1 MKLVI
6 QNMSR
11 VWGGN
16 EKWLSIL
23 GTGLSARGHDV
34 IVSVPKG
41 DVRDRLAQ
49 LGLRTTSARPRGV
62 VDFVSG
68 FWFAAWLRAQRPDAI
83 LLTSWHS
90 IAWSALA
97 ARLAGRPR
105 LIVRQ
110 GIVRKAPSRG
120 ARALA
125 LRNEIDAMIVNS
137 PEIKREWLA
146 SAPSFDPDKVK
157 VVLNAI
163 ESRVPAREYLRRKL
177 RQELGVADDQMLI
190 GSAGNLF
197 KRKGFDI
204 LLHAFAHSKIEGAHL
219 VIVGAGA
226 ERQELESIARSLEV
240 ETKVHWLGHREDAPQ
255 LIAGLDMFVLSSS
268 NEGMANVMLEAMA
281 GGTPVVAFDISGVRT
296 AIGPTDGRPVAGWI
310 VPSNNPTALTQTM
323 TELSKLIRSGDDEV
337 NARVHEAAWR
347 IENWFGTDR
356 MIDECERILFG

>member
-23 GTGLSARGHDV
+23 ATGLATRGHDV
-34 IVSVPKG
+34 VVSVPKG
-41 DVRDRLAQ
+41 DVRDRLAR
-49 LGLRTTSARPRGV
+49 LGIRTTSARPRGV

-68 FWFAAWLRAQRPDAI
+68 LWFAAWLRAQRPDAI

-97 ARLAGRPR
+97 RRFAGRARLV
-105 LIVRQ
+105 VRQ
-110 GIVRKAPSRG
+110 GIVRRAPSRG

-125 LRNEIDAMIVNS
+125 LRKEIDAMIVNS
-137 PEIKREWLA
+137 PEIKHEWLA
-146 SAPSFDPDKVK
+146 SAPSFDPGQIH

-163 ESRVPAREYLRRKL
+163 ESRVSKREEHRRKL
-177 RQELGVADDQMLI
+177 RTELKVSDNELLI

-197 KRKGFDI
+197 KRKGLDI
-204 LLHAFAHSKIEGAHL
+204 LLRAFAHSKIDGARL
-219 VIVGAGA
+219 VIAGEGA
-226 ERQELESIARSLEV
+226 ERNELESIARALGIGE
-240 ETKVHWLGHREDAPQ
+240 KVHWLGRRDDAPQ
-255 LIAGLDMFVLSSS
+255 VIAGLDMFVLSSS

-281 GGTPVVAFDISGVRT
+281 GGTPVVAFDISGVRS
-296 AIGPTDGRPVAGWI
+296 AIGADENRPVGGWI
-310 VPSNNPTALTQTM
+310 VPASNRAALTQTM
-323 TELSKLIRSGDDEV
+323 IELSREIKAGSDEV
-337 NARVHEAAWR
+337 NARVQEAAWR

-356 MIDECERILFG
+356 MIDECELILFG

>member
-23 GTGLSARGHDV
+23 ASGLSARGHDV
-34 IVSVPKG
+34 VVSVPKG
-41 DVRDRLAQ
+41 DVRDRLAK
-49 LGLRTTSARPRGV
+49 LGIRTTSARPRGV

-68 FWFAAWLRAQRPDAI
+68 LWFAGWLRAQRPDAI

-97 ARLAGRPR
+97 ARLARRPR
-105 LIVRQ
+105 LVVRQ
-110 GIVRKAPSRG
+110 GIVRRAPSRG
-120 ARALA
+120 ARAHA
-125 LRNEIDAMIVNS
+125 LRNEVDAMIVNS

-146 SAPSFDPDKVK
+146 SAPSFNPERIH

-163 ESRVPAREYLRRKL
+163 ESRLSKREEHRRRLRN
-177 RQELGVADDQMLI
+177 ELKVSDDQLLI

-204 LLHAFAHSKIEGAHL
+204 LLHAFAYSKVQGAHL
-219 VIVGAGA
+219 VIVGGGA
-226 ERQELESIARSLEV
+226 ERQELEIIARGLGV
-240 ETKVHWLGHREDAPQ
+240 EEKVHWLGHRDDAPQ

-296 AIGPTDGRPVAGWI
+296 AIGPTQDRRVAGWI
-310 VPSNNPTALTQTM
+310 VPANNPTALTQAM
-323 TELSKLIRSGDDEV
+323 MQLSQQIRSEADDV
-337 NARVHEAAWR
+337 KARVNEAAWR
-347 IENWFGTDR
+347 IENWFSTDR
-356 MIDECERILFG
+356 MICECERILFG

>member
-11 VWGGN
+11 TWGGN

-23 GTGLSARGHDV
+23 ARGLSSRGHDV

-41 DVRDRLAQ
+41 DVRDRLDK
-49 LGLRTTSARPRGV
+49 LGIRTTAARPRGV

-68 FWFAAWLRAQRPDAI
+68 LSFAAWLRAQRPDAT

-105 LIVRQ
+105 LVVRQ
-110 GIVRKAPSRG
+110 GIVRRAPSRG
-120 ARALA
+120 ARAVA

-146 SAPSFDPDKVK
+146 SAPSFDPDKIH

-163 ESRVPAREYLRRKL
+163 ESRVSEREQHRRNLRE
-177 RQELGVADDQMLI
+177 ELGVSDDELLI

-197 KRKGFDI
+197 RRKGFDI
-204 LLHAFAHSKIEGAHL
+204 LLHAFAYSKLERARL
-219 VIVGAGA
+219 VIAGGGT
-226 ERQELESIARSLEV
+226 ERQKLELVAKELGV
-240 ETKVHWLGHREDAPQ
+240 EERVHWLGRRDDAPQ
-255 LIAGLDMFVLSSS
+255 VIAGLDMFVLSSS

-296 AIGPTDGRPVAGWI
+296 AIGPTADRPVAGWI
-310 VPSNNPTALTQTM
+310 VPPNDPTALTQTIM
-323 TELSKLIRSGDDEV
+323 RLSQQIRSAATDV
-337 NARVHEAAWR
+337 SARVQEAAWR

-356 MIDECERILFG
+356 MVAECERILFG